1 MVERYY
7 TRDSDVD
14 RWLLGKNLS
23 GRLEKDL
30 DDVAE
35 SSGRTLKSCRRQLDN
50 LRRVYAAVE
59 DRNFHGLPCR
69 AVSMSTPNAVRIPEN
84 INSDA
89 SIYPAATRKAGY
101 NRYRVEMVSLPPRNL
116 FLTGATGFLGV
127 HLLHALLKYL
137 TSVVFCLVRAAD
149 EDAAMDRIK
158 SALNKFALFN
168 EAQQFHLGEA
178 RALHL
183 NERCVPINADRA
195 QFPGDCGPV

>member
-89 SIYPAATRKAGY
+89 SIYP
-101 NRYRVEMVSLPPRNL
+101 LPR
-116 FLTGATGFLGV
+116 A
-127 HLLHALLKYL
+127 K
-137 TSVVFCLVRAAD
+137 LVTIVTAW
-149 EDAAMDRIK
+149 K
-158 SALNKFALFN
+158 W
-168 EAQQFHLGEA
+168 
-178 RALHL
+178 
-183 NERCVPINADRA
+183 
-195 QFPGDCGPV
+195 